1 MKKKLYFTNAAP
13 PWKSINTLN
22 TYVNFVYDTKTG
34 ELKLVDCFG
43 GETKEVVVATI
54 DKSGSE
60 QGGEGEGGQGGE
72 GGSGEGGDQGGTT
85 PDDGGQSGDDQSGTD
100 DGQGGTDPDQNPGG

>member
-34 ELKLVDCFG
+34 ELKLVHSFD
-43 GETKEVVVATI
+43 GELKELVLGTATTVE
-54 DKSGSE
+54 SGE
-60 QGGEGEGGQGGE
+60 GQGEGEGG
-72 GGSGEGGDQGGTT
+72 
-85 PDDGGQSGDDQSGTD
+85 TD
-100 DGQGGTDPDQNPGG
+100 LEP